1 MFVINLGKT
10 FSIAA
15 LTVLAGACDKDGEVD
30 SNLEVA
36 EAALSTS
43 EAEGDG
49 QALGILAFPRGA
61 GLTAEERVQA
71 LKDFVDDKL
80 TCGEVTAS
88 GDRGATL
95 TFGTSCDW
103 SGRRWT
109 GSVSFSWAAD
119 GSSAEVT
126 YEGLKTNGATLTGE
140 MTVTRVEEDHVVVDA
155 DWTRVTAAG
164 KTVVGSWDGDYQWD
178 DAAYTINSASH
189 VATVDGLS
197 ANRTATDL
205 VWQRDERAPES
216 GVVSISNFRGRSWT
230 MTHGRN
236 DAGDLTVTVTRPNGA
251 TRTFVIDAD
260 GQPAP

>member
-15 LTVLAGACDKDGEVD
+15 LTVLAGACDKDAEVD

-61 GLTAEERVQA
+61 GLTGEQRVQA
-71 LKDFVDDKL
+71 LKNYIEENLACAD
-80 TCGEVTAS
+80 VTAS
-88 GDRGATL
+88 GGLGATL
-95 TFGTSCDW
+95 TFGTNCQW

-109 GSVSFSWAAD
+109 GTVTLSWTAD
-119 GSSAEVT
+119 GSSADVT
-126 YEGLKTNGATLTGE
+126 YQGLKANGATLTGE

-164 KTVVGSWDGDYQWD
+164 TTVVGSWDGDYQWD

-189 VATVDGLS
+189 VATVNGIS

-205 VWQRDERAPES
+205 VWQRDEPAPES
-216 GVVSISNFRGRSWT
+216 GVVSITNFRGRNWT

-260 GQPAP
+260 GQPEP